1 MRMHSSSFP
10 RIPLPTRWGYAGIL
24 VLLLSLPACQG
35 GEIPLTRFEDS
46 TVIDSLLASAPHF
59 VANTDIEAERW
70 FATTRL
76 GLPTDSLILGRPS
89 PMIAIGDSVYVSERS
104 GNIFAIGADGH
115 LNRKIGNP
123 GKGPGEF
130 TNLAGLQ
137 YNGSHIFVRES
148 ERVQVLTAKFEYVG
162 SFLSSS
168 PLQESFSVSPNYVFV
183 QCAGDDWLV
192 CARSTSPPYDWT
204 PAIELLP
211 VLNLPD
217 RSGENFHEVTVSPEG
232 DRIAVAYSGLP
243 YIFIYDDEF
252 RHLRTIRFEGS
263 GVRDFKPVGL
273 PSGAPAGVE
282 PGSFSFIATIKFIN
296 SRFLVARAP
305 TIDHYV
311 FDLSGNDYSLAR
323 KIVFHPPDDM
333 KGISAADFLL
343 HGDHLY
349 VSSRW
354 EEYVYGYEFDLE

>member
-1 MRMHSSSFP
+1 MRTHSSSFP
-10 RIPLPTRWGYAGIL
+10 RIPLSTRWGYAGIL
-24 VLLLSLPACQG
+24 ILLLSLPACQSE
-35 GEIPLTRFEDS
+35 EIPLTRFEDS
-46 TVIDSLLASAPHF
+46 TVINSLLASAPHF

-70 FATTRL
+70 IATTRL

-104 GNIFAIGADGH
+104 GNIFAIGADGY
-115 LNRKIGNP
+115 LSRKIGNP

-130 TNLAGLQ
+130 EFLTGLQ
-137 YNGSHIFVRES
+137 YNGSQIFVREA
-148 ERVQVLTAKFEYVG
+148 ERVQVLTTKFEYVG
-162 SFLSSS
+162 SFLSSA
-168 PLQESFSVSPNYVFV
+168 PLQESFSVSPDYVFV
-183 QCAGDDWLV
+183 QCPGNDWLV
-192 CARSTSPPYDWT
+192 CARSTSPLYDWT
-204 PAIELLP
+204 PSIKLLP
-211 VLNLPD
+211 VLNLSD

-252 RHLRTIRFEGS
+252 RHLHTIRFAGS
-263 GVRDFKPVGL
+263 GVRNFKPVGS
-273 PSGAPAGVE
+273 PNGAPAGVE
-282 PGSFSFIATIKFIN
+282 PGSFSFIAVIKFIN

-305 TIDHYV
+305 TIEHYV
-311 FDLSGNDYSLAR
+311 FDLSENDYNLAR
-323 KIVFHPPDDM
+323 KIIFHPPDDM

-343 HGDHLY
+343 HGNHLY

>member
-1 MRMHSSSFP
+1 MHSSSFP

-70 FATTRL
+70 AATTRL
-76 GLPTDSLILGRPS
+76 GIPTDSLILGRPS
-89 PMIAIGDSVYVSERS
+89 HMIAIGDSVYISEAYS
-104 GNIFAIGADGH
+104 ADILVVGVDGY

-130 TNLAGLQ
+130 EFLTGLQ

-162 SFLSSS
+162 SFLSSA